1 MPKSDDQIPL
11 TEAPVPKS
19 DDPIQCPEAPVPKSD
34 DQIPLPEAPEAKSAG
49 QIPLPE
55 APAPK
60 SDDPIPLPEAPV
72 PKSDDPIPLPDFG
85 SLPSALRSLRRQAR
99 LLFSPSPSLLVWI
112 TLLPRGDRS
121 AASCS
126 GRKKEREQL
135 HGESAAGGGP
145 PQEPRGEYPTGRF
158 LGRGIFRPSG
168 PAQGEALA
176 KGLKPGLG
184 QSRSLRRQPPLRGCQ
199 QGA

>member
-1 MPKSDDQIPL
+1 M
-11 TEAPVPKS
+11 
-19 DDPIQCPEAPVPKSD
+19 PKSD
-34 DQIPLPEAPEAKSAG
+34 DQIPLPEAPMPKSDDQIPLPEAPVPKSDDR
-49 QIPLPE
+49 IPLPE

-60 SDDPIPLPEAPV
+60 SDDPIPLPEAPA
-72 PKSDDPIPLPDFG
+72 PKSDDPIPLPDPG
-85 SLPSALRSLRRQAR
+85 SLPSALRSRRHQAR
-99 LLFSPSPSLLVWI
+99 LKVSPSPSLLVWI

-145 PQEPRGEYPTGRF
+145 PQESRGQYQTGRF
-158 LGRGIFRPSG
+158 WGRSFFRPFV

-184 QSRSLRRQPPLRGCQ
+184 KSRSLRRQPTLRAFH